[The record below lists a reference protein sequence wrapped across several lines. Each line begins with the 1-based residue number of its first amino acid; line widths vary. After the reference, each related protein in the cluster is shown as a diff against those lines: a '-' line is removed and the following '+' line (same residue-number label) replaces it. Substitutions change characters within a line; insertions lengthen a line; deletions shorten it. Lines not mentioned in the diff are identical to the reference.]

1 MQLSKFRTQSLSIP
15 VSVNKFLRKSQ
26 KKLKNVGDRWRTTP
40 CCGLFFC
47 SRKTGI
53 VVVVGVDF
61 YDSSRDYYIPRLHT
75 ILFAK
80 HGDGVL
86 LPDPE
91 DEKRKTD
98 LPESGLCL
106 ARMRP
111 RSGVQ
116 HDDDDDDDDIHTC
129 FRHHRRRRRCHHRRN
144 PTGTSI
150 KHCLRQVP
158 IISANCSPSI
168 NDRIFKS
175 LSLLLQIA
183 TTTPS
188 TDTSSSPPPPPP
200 PPSPSSQGKPKTS
213 TVVSQTPPSNCAMSH
228 THPLDVVPFVTAAA
242 AVAAAAAEATAAAN
256 NDTPDYKLIA
266 AVAGASSAGL
276 GILAATGVLV
286 YFKVAK
292 PFLKRRRTVWPRQE
306 VCNNLF
312 F

>member
-53 VVVVGVDF
+53 VVVVVVVVVDF
-61 YDSSRDYYIPRLHT
+61 YDSSRDYIPRLHT

-91 DEKRKTD
+91 DKKRKTD

-168 NDRIFKS
+168 NHRIFKS
-175 LSLLLQIA
+175 LSLSCSRLQQQ
-183 TTTPS
+183 
-188 TDTSSSPPPPPP
+188 PPQPTLPHRRRRRRRRRRRPHKVNLKLRL
-200 PPSPSSQGKPKTS
+200 SFHKPHPQ
-213 TVVSQTPPSNCAMSH
+213 TVQCH
-228 THPLDVVPFVTAAA
+228 THTH
-242 AVAAAAAEATAAAN
+242 
-256 NDTPDYKLIA
+256 
-266 AVAGASSAGL
+266 
-276 GILAATGVLV
+276 
-286 YFKVAK
+286 
-292 PFLKRRRTVWPRQE
+292 
-306 VCNNLF
+306 
-312 F
+312 